1 MTDVL
6 LEVSDLKKYFPVT
19 RGFLKRIVG
28 WVKAVDGVSFRVAPG
43 EIFGLVGE
51 SGCGKST
58 LGKAILGLFP
68 PTAGEVRFEGRT
80 ISGLPPDDARR
91 VRRDIQYVYQDP
103 GASLDPWW
111 TVGRSIRE
119 PLLVHMAL
127 SRPEIR
133 KRVEA
138 MITAVGLEPH
148 HLQRYPHE
156 FSGGQQRRLALA
168 RTLVLNPRLI
178 IFDEPTAGL
187 DVSVQATILR
197 FFKQMQA
204 QFDLTYIFI
213 SHDLGI
219 VRLMCDRVTVMY
231 LGAIVESGPTEAIF
245 QAPTHPYTQ
254 ALLAAVPKPEV
265 GPWEGTLLEGEPP
278 RPDNIPTGCRFRLR
292 CPYAQ
297 DDPCAR
303 IEPLLQPVAASHIVA
318 CHLADKPSPREP
330 THPS

>member
-1 MTDVL
+1 METRVADAP
-6 LEVSDLKKYFPVT
+6 LEVRELKKYFPVT
-19 RGFLKRIVG
+19 RGFLKRILG
-28 WVKAVDGVSFRVAPG
+28 WLKAVEGVSLSVAPG

-58 LGKAILGLFP
+58 LGLHR

-80 ISGLPPDDARR
+80 VSHLPAEEVRG
-91 VRRDIQYVYQDP
+91 VRREIQYVYQDP
-103 GASLDPWW
+103 GASLDPWR

-119 PLLVHMAL
+119 PLVVHTAL
-127 SRPEIR
+127 SRPDIR
-133 KRVEA
+133 HRVEEIMA
-138 MITAVGLEPH
+138 AVGLEPH

-168 RTLVLNPRLI
+168 CTLVLNPRLI

-197 FFKQMQA
+197 FFKQMQGKFHLA
-204 QFDLTYIFI
+204 YLFI

-219 VRLMCDRVTVMY
+219 IRLMCDRVTVMY

-245 QAPTHPYTQ
+245 RVPTHLYTQ

-265 GPWEGTLLEGEPP
+265 GPWEGTLLQGEPP
-278 RPDNIPTGCRFRLR
+278 WPDSIPSGCRFRLR
-292 CPYAQ
+292 CPYAK
-297 DDPCAR
+297 DDPCAQL
-303 IEPLLQPVAASHIVA
+303 EPFPLEVSPGHVVA
-318 CHLADKPSPREP
+318 CHLGDKSGAVA
-330 THPS
+330 HSA